1 LAFASDLNT
10 GIYSPSADQLAIA
23 TNGVERVEWGTSEV
37 VFNDGGANYDF
48 RIEGDTNSS
57 LFFVD
62 ASAEAVGIGTTAPR
76 SLLSFGV
83 ADTTG
88 TNGIN
93 LYDNTGNYR
102 TGIGG
107 SVNYLRCYSPSDG
120 GSIQFGRLSTS
131 DGSTFLE
138 SGRFD
143 SSGRFL
149 VGTSTARANFDNS
162 TNTAIAQI
170 ETADANAR
178 LAIVRNNGTPNLTLA
193 SSAGSTVGSNT
204 VVTSG
209 WNVGQIAFAGS
220 DGSEFVN
227 LAFIEGA
234 VDGTPGANDM
244 PGRLVFSTCADGAS
258 SPTERM
264 TLKNNGNLLL
274 GTAGQ
279 VWDERFSSSTG
290 SSTIV
295 GGFYSSNASY
305 TSSVIRAQAEAAAGT
320 GWILFE
326 GKRSGGISVVYV
338 YGNGNLQNTNNS
350 YGQISDEKLKENI
363 VDANSQWSDL
373 KGVRVRNFN
382 FKDGETHRQIG
393 VIAQELEQV
402 SPGLVYETVD
412 RDEDGN
418 ELGTTT
424 KAVQYS
430 VLYMKAV
437 KALQEA
443 MERIEQLE
451 ASNAAMEAR
460 LAALEGA

>member
-1 LAFASDLNT
+1 M
-10 GIYSPSADQLAIA
+10 Y
-23 TNGVERVEWGTSEV
+23 
-37 VFNDGGANYDF
+37 
-48 RIEGDTNSS
+48 
-57 LFFVD
+57 
-62 ASAEAVGIGTTAPR
+62 
-76 SLLSFGV
+76 
-83 ADTTG
+83 
-88 TNGIN
+88 
-93 LYDNTGNYR
+93 
-102 TGIGG
+102 
-107 SVNYLRCYSPSDG
+107 CY
-120 GSIQFGRLSTS
+120 
-131 DGSTFLE
+131 
-138 SGRFD
+138 
-143 SSGRFL
+143 
-149 VGTSTARANFDNS
+149 
-162 TNTAIAQI
+162 
-170 ETADANAR
+170 ADANA
-178 LAIVRNNGTPNLTLA
+178 
-193 SSAGSTVGSNT
+193 GSG
-204 VVTSG
+204 
-209 WNVGQIAFAGS
+209 
-220 DGSEFVN
+220 DY
-227 LAFIEGA
+227 
-234 VDGTPGANDM
+234 
-244 PGRLVFSTCADGAS
+244 PGRLSFSTTADGAS